1 MKTLD
6 DVLEEYTKDWN
17 EYGYYF
23 DKKINSKP
31 HTRETRRA
39 LLITKANCKK
49 YWLRNKIPDDEY
61 LYTTNNSW
69 SEKIVDF
76 ICNYNY
82 DFLYSIESNYYS
94 NISRTLKYNF
104 QEAIQRA
111 NNLKENKIKKNSLE
125 IALSKLRKEDLLQI
139 LLLKNEQLEEV
150 SNRFEK
156 FESKYVFN
164 EIKTKQAGHK
174 MRAYRGLACVIL
186 DMDVQTVNKILE
198 NVKKNK
204 ISLQKALAKGVN
216 NKTNISDKV

>member
-49 YWLRNKIPDDEY
+49 YWLIGKISDDEY

-111 NNLKENKIKKNSLE
+111 NNLKENKIKKNSWE

-139 LLLKNEQLEEV
+139 LLLKNE
-150 SNRFEK
+150 
-156 FESKYVFN
+156 
-164 EIKTKQAGHK
+164 H
-174 MRAYRGLACVIL
+174 RGLACVIL